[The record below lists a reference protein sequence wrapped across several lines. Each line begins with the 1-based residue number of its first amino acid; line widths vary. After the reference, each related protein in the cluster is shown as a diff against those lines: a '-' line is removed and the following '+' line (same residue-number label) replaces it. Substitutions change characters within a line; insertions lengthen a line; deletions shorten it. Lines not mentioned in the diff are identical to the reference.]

1 MSRLSELYRILHSK
15 PSSYPTAYHLAIREG
30 CYDIGLIE
38 EAMKK
43 DIFETVSRSTKHL
56 DPSSDLSFE
65 KIQGADLIAD
75 RQIIKKE
82 ELSAKQL
89 ANKALKH
96 RGIQSAR
103 ECIRFIQ
110 QHGRNTH
117 IAQTLV
123 KELQPPFDE
132 DHKTH
137 TRYSQGSQ
145 APW

>member
-1 MSRLSELYRILHSK
+1 MNRLNELYRILHSK
-15 PSSYPTAYHLAIREG
+15 QSEYPTAYHLAIKDG
-30 CYDIGLIE
+30 CYDIALIE

-43 DIFETVSRSTKHL
+43 DIFETVAKSTKHL
-56 DPSSDLSFE
+56 DPFSNLSSE
-65 KIQGADLIAD
+65 EIQGADLIAD

-89 ANKALKH
+89 ADKALKH
-96 RGIQSAR
+96 RGIQSTR

-110 QHGRNTH
+110 QHGRNSH

-132 DHKTH
+132 DLKTH
-137 TRYSQGSQ
+137 TRYS
-145 APW
+145 